1 MAGDVVRVPQQRKP
15 SRMAEVRR
23 RDLIDAAIGDIATP
37 GYDAVA
43 VATIGERAGFSRGL
57 IGHYF
62 AGKDDLLLEAVMRV
76 AADLGIVLDPDRT
89 ALGFLQLVQRFRETS
104 PISPTTASGLLPPL
118 VGFHLAAA
126 A

>member
-1 MAGDVVRVPQQRKP
+1 
-15 SRMAEVRR
+15 
-23 RDLIDAAIGDIATP
+23 
-37 GYDAVA
+37 
-43 VATIGERAGFSRGL
+43 
-57 IGHYF
+57 
-62 AGKDDLLLEAVMRV
+62 MRV